1 MYVFLL
7 SVKAG
12 AQVVSDNVKYELF
25 IIIGNDV
32 GLLCCI
38 VICSRLP
45 VAAAAPA
52 GAQPGQAPVRAT

>member
-45 VAAAAPA
+45 VAAPAPA
-52 GAQPGQAPVRAT
+52 GA